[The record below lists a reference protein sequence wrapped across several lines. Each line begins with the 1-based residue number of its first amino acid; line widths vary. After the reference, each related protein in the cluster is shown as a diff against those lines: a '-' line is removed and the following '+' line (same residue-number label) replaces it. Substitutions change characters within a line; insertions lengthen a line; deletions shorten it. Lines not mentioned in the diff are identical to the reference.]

1 MEIRISKDI
10 SLLRSEMQDDLIIKI
25 LFDKVIAT
33 KPRRCKIN
41 KRNEILIKN
50 YGISKKQNHW
60 IKSYPIM
67 TGINRWQL
75 IAEARINIEKSKNR
89 IIYRFNVLLIVIFN
103 LFLSLCFALF
113 VGIGLSIRFE
123 NIWYGIKI
131 GLIVFVGSLSFF
143 SLGLL
148 FKYITHKIFLKDFL
162 NHMMDK
168 KIDDN

>member
-10 SLLRSEMQDDLIIKI
+10 SSLRSEMQDDLIIKI
-25 LFDKVIAT
+25 LFDKVIDT

-50 YGISKKQNHW
+50 YGITKKQSLW
-60 IKSYPIM
+60 IKSNPIM
-67 TGINRWQL
+67 TGLNRWQL
-75 IAEARINIEKSKNR
+75 IADANINIEKSKNR
-89 IIYRFNVLLIVIFN
+89 IVYRFNVLLIVIFN

-113 VGIGLSIRFE
+113 VGIVLSNRFE

-131 GLIVFVGSLSFF
+131 GLIVFVGSLTFF

-148 FKYITHKIFLKDFL
+148 FQYISHKSFL
-162 NHMMDK
+162 NNFLNDLMDK
-168 KIDDN
+168 KI